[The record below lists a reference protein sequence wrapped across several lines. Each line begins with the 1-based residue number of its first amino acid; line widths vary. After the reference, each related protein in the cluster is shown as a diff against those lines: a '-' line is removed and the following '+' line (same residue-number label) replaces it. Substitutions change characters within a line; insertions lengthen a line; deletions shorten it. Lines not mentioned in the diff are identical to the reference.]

1 MMVARAMNESASR
14 PRPVVVDGGAATG
27 ADRRAPDEALDLR
40 ERLRVAFRAH
50 SGGVYATAHRILGD
64 ASDAEDVTQTVF
76 ETLARRVDTLR
87 DEARLGAFLKTCAVR
102 ECLMLLRRRRWWR
115 GRRGQRALTPVA
127 LESGPS
133 EPFLV
138 AAVRE
143 LLAPLSAEER
153 IAVVLKLVEEH
164 SHEEVA
170 ALMGISVAT
179 ARRRLASAR
188 GRMLER
194 ARDDVQRRLLDEIEV
209 PS

>member
-1 MMVARAMNESASR
+1 MVVRSMTDSASR
-14 PRPVVVDGGAATG
+14 PRPAVVGGAMHEQG
-27 ADRRAPDEALDLR
+27 RASEPAFGPR
-40 ERLRVAFRAH
+40 ERLRAAFRAH
-50 SGGVYATAHRILGD
+50 AEAVHATAHRILGD
-64 ASDAEDVTQTVF
+64 SADAEDVTQSVF
-76 ETLARRVDTLR
+76 ETLARRLDSLR
-87 DEARLGAFLKTCAVR
+87 DEARLAAFLKACAVR
-102 ECLMLLRRRRWWR
+102 ECLMLLRRRRWWW

-127 LESGPS
+127 VEG
-133 EPFLV
+133 EPEEAFL
-138 AAVRE
+138 ATAVRE

-188 GRMLER
+188 ERMLER
-194 ARDDVQRRLLDEIEV
+194 ARDDVQRRMVDELEV